1 MSLKGCL
8 VVFFFSNLNRNS
20 GDHNQTPHSA
30 ASDLSLHYLA
40 MSHKKDAGLIIW
52 VESINL

>member
-1 MSLKGCL
+1 M
-8 VVFFFSNLNRNS
+8 VFFSNLNRNS
-20 GDHNQTPHSA
+20 GDPNQTPHCA

-52 VESINL
+52 VESVNL

>member
-20 GDHNQTPHSA
+20 GDPNQTPHSA
-30 ASDLSLHYLA
+30 ASDLRPS
-40 MSHKKDAGLIIW
+40 
-52 VESINL
+52 ESALFGYVTQIGRWAYIG